1 MSSSSPA
8 TTSVITSN
16 ELALAAQASMHH
28 RAAHLSEAPLSPARA
43 NSVSV
48 AGATGTTTGNIVT
61 TTSIGSS
68 GSGNGL
74 PLISPNAM
82 HRSPDSPQPE
92 LATMTNVNVLDLHT
106 DNPKLYDKDA
116 VFIYESPKVVMTGGQ
131 HDEHVI
137 DARMVAQL
145 NHQQNAVQASAENQ
159 PLAKI
164 EFDEN
169 QIIRVV
175 GPNGEQQQIISRE
188 IINGEHHILSRNEAG
203 EHILTRIV
211 SDPSK
216 LMPSDNAVVAAMFN
230 QKMANE
236 HAGVYQ
242 TSPLD
247 ASVLQHYDTEAVVK
261 TEVDIYDDPKKQQT
275 GQIIYTTTGQDGTT
289 KSLPHLPM
297 PTKLDPELYPG
308 EKHIDLIYNDGN
320 KTVIYT
326 TTTSDQKGLEI
337 YSGSDLSGLV
347 ADGQVV
353 VQGGLQYASATGAAG
368 QPVYIVADGALPPG
382 VEGHIQRCFHTR
394 FEIQRQMQMCTTPNQ
409 PSDEWNPSTDELL
422 TFESIDAKKL
432 VRRKGVKSERGLED
446 DWIENKELQSE
457 RRR

>member
-1 MSSSSPA
+1 MSSSPA
-8 TTSVITSN
+8 TTSVITTN
-16 ELALAAQASMHH
+16 ELALTAAQANMHH
-28 RAAHLSEAPLSPARA
+28 RGGHMNEAPLSPARA
-43 NSVSV
+43 NSVTV
-48 AGATGTTTGNIVT
+48 AGATGTTTGNIVA
-61 TTSIGSS
+61 TSMANSAT
-68 GSGNGL
+68 GNGL

-106 DNPKLYDKDA
+106 DSSKLYDKDA
-116 VFIYESPKVVMTGGQ
+116 VFIYESPKVVMTGGNQ
-131 HDEHVI
+131 QDDHVI

-145 NHQQNAVQASAENQ
+145 NQQQSAVQTAHENQ

-216 LMPSDNAVVAAMFN
+216 LMPNDNAVAAAMFN
-230 QKMANE
+230 QAQKMAND
-236 HAGVYQ
+236 HGVYQ

-247 ASVLQHYDTEAVVK
+247 ASVLQHYDSDAVVK
-261 TEVDIYDDPKKQQT
+261 TEVDMYDEQKKHNT
-275 GQIIYTTTGQDGTT
+275 GQIIYTTSQDGGGGGGGGSNN
-289 KSLPHLPM
+289 KQLSHLAM
-297 PTKLDPELYPG
+297 GTKLDPDMYPSD
-308 EKHIDLIYNDGN
+308 KHIDLIYNDGN
-320 KTVIYT
+320 KTVIY

-353 VQGGLQYASATGAAG
+353 VQGGLQYAGPGGAGG
-368 QPVYIVADGALPPG
+368 QPVYIVSDGALPPG
-382 VEGHIQRCFHTR
+382 VEGHIQR
-394 FEIQRQMQMCTTPNQ
+394 
-409 PSDEWNPSTDELL
+409 
-422 TFESIDAKKL
+422 
-432 VRRKGVKSERGLED
+432 
-446 DWIENKELQSE
+446 
-457 RRR
+457 

>member
-1 MSSSSPA
+1 MSASPA

-16 ELALAAQASMHH
+16 ELAIQQQQQQHHHQQQQQQHQHQQQLQAHT
-28 RAAHLSEAPLSPARA
+28 SPTR
-43 NSVSV
+43 VSLPPGV
-48 AGATGTTTGNIVT
+48 TVTNVVT
-61 TTSIGSS
+61 TTSTGAAAAV
-68 GSGNGL
+68 GANGL
-74 PLISPNAM
+74 SLM

-106 DNPKLYDKDA
+106 DSSKLYDKDA
-116 VFIYESPKVVMTGGQ
+116 VFIYESPKVVLPTVGSGATVTS
-131 HDEHVI
+131 DEQVI

-145 NHQQNAVQASAENQ
+145 NEQQAAVAAAAATDNQ

-211 SDPSK
+211 SDPTK
-216 LMPSDNAVVAAMFN
+216 LMPSDNAVAAAMFN
-230 QKMANE
+230 QAQKMAND
-236 HAGVYQ
+236 HAVYQ

-247 ASVLQHYDTEAVVK
+247 ASMLQHYEPDNVVK
-261 TEVDIYDDPKKQQT
+261 AEVDIYDDPKKPPGGGGGGQQ
-275 GQIIYTTTGQDGTT
+275 ILYTTTGPDAGKQL
-289 KSLPHLPM
+289 SHLPVTAKLESDM
-297 PTKLDPELYPG
+297 YPTD
-308 EKHIDLIYNDGN
+308 KHIDLIYNDGN

-326 TTTSDQKGLEI
+326 TTTDQKGLEI

-353 VQGGLQYASATGAAG
+353 VQGGLQYAGAGAGGG
-368 QPVYIVADGALPPG
+368 QPVYIVSDGGLPPG
-382 VEGHIQRCFHTR
+382 VEGHLQR
-394 FEIQRQMQMCTTPNQ
+394 
-409 PSDEWNPSTDELL
+409 
-422 TFESIDAKKL
+422 
-432 VRRKGVKSERGLED
+432 
-446 DWIENKELQSE
+446 
-457 RRR
+457 